1 MRFFRF
7 CSVAGYSLHFSAER
21 RIFLPLLSP
30 VCGVLHT
37 GSPVF
42 LSPHRHLYTDVR
54 TVPVY
59 FSVPGSACSTRL
71 SVPRESFLLLPA
83 DTGCR
88 CRFLSS
94 YRYLRLLLLH
104 GSLPLLC
111 RHSNRDK
118 SFPRLL
124 PSQKSALH
132 QIPVHRGE
140 YPASVF
146 CCP

>member
-42 LSPHRHLYTDVR
+42 LSPRRHLYTDVR
-54 TVPVY
+54 TVPAC
-59 FSVPGSACSTRL
+59 FSAPGSAYSTRL
-71 SVPRESFLLLPA
+71 PDPRKFFLLSP
-83 DTGCR
+83 DGTGCC

-94 YRYLRLLLLH
+94 CQYLRLLSPH
-104 GSLPLLC
+104 GSLLLPC
-111 RHSNRDK
+111 RHSNRGR

-124 PSQKSALH
+124 PSRRSARR
-132 QIPVHRGE
+132 QIPVHHAE
-140 YPASVF
+140 YRASVS